1 MLQELWA
8 KSTNNQPREFIF
20 FRHYRCQC
28 DPGCLRMTGAT
39 AWRQIHN
46 EEEENTMKRYALFLL
61 GVVAVIMFAP
71 AAFAQGTAGEA
82 VATNWVA
89 ITSGF
94 AMAIASAAGG
104 YAQAKA
110 TAAACEGL
118 ARNPGAAA
126 AIRFALILALVLIE
140 SMALY
145 TFAIVFL
152 KVK

>member
-1 MLQELWA
+1 
-8 KSTNNQPREFIF
+8 
-20 FRHYRCQC
+20 
-28 DPGCLRMTGAT
+28 
-39 AWRQIHN
+39 
-46 EEEENTMKRYALFLL
+46 MKRVMWFIMAA
-61 GVVAVIMFAP
+61 VVVVLFAP
-71 AAFAQGTAGEA
+71 AAFAADASGAAG
-82 VATNWVA
+82 TNWVA

-104 YAQAKA
+104 IAQAKA
-110 TAAACEGL
+110 TAGACEGL
-118 ARNPGAAA
+118 GRNPGAAP

>member
-1 MLQELWA
+1 
-8 KSTNNQPREFIF
+8 
-20 FRHYRCQC
+20 
-28 DPGCLRMTGAT
+28 
-39 AWRQIHN
+39 
-46 EEEENTMKRYALFLL
+46 MKRYALFLL
-61 GVVAVIMFAP
+61 AVIAISMLAP
-71 AAFAQGTAGEA
+71 AAFAAEGAAGAE
-82 VATNWVA
+82 TNWVA

>member
-1 MLQELWA
+1 
-8 KSTNNQPREFIF
+8 
-20 FRHYRCQC
+20 
-28 DPGCLRMTGAT
+28 MTGT
-39 AWRQIHN
+39 TPWRQFHN
-46 EEEENTMKRYALFLL
+46 KENLMRKYALFLL
-61 GVVAVIMFAP
+61 AVVAVSLFAP
-71 AAFAQGTAGEA
+71 VAFAQEGAAAAST
-82 VATNWVA
+82 TNWVA